1 MLIGSV
7 IASPSGWESYT
18 DSLQEKMKKQE
29 ISTSTINKIFLQI
42 KYLSHTVSNDSS
54 QAEFIKTFENYYSKR
69 ITEKR
74 IQAGKI
80 AWKKHRLLLNR
91 AYKKFGIHPRYLLS
105 FWGLET
111 NYGKTK
117 GKNQLLSALT
127 SLAFDGRRRTFFE
140 KQLFAVAR
148 AIDKKKLPL
157 KNLTGSWAGAFGH
170 FQFMPTTYE
179 SYAID
184 GDGDGKIDLVN
195 NIPDAVFSAGNYLSK
210 MGWAREKTWGREVV
224 ATKKF
229 DWKKYKE
236 GEKKTLKDWDKLGIR
251 KANKQRLPSVDI
263 EAKLIVPQG
272 SSGVLFLVY
281 DNFNRIMKWNR
292 STFYAIT
299 VGRLADRIAGFEK
312 LKNLKKEKKIKVE
325 QVKKVQKI
333 LKQKGFYRGK
343 IDGIIGKGMR
353 KAIRDFEIKNNLPVN
368 GNISSIL

>member
-1 MLIGSV
+1 MLAGGV
-7 IASPSGWESYT
+7 IASPRSWNDYT
-18 DSLQEKMKKQE
+18 DSLQDKMQE
-29 ISTSTINKIFLQI
+29 QSISTDTINKIFSQI
-42 KYLSHTVSNDSS
+42 KYLSHTVSKDSS

-69 ITEKR
+69 ITERR
-74 IQAGKI
+74 IEAGKI
-80 AWKKHRLLLNR
+80 AWEEHRLLLNR

-117 GKNQLLSALT
+117 GNNQLLSALT

-140 KQLFAVAR
+140 KQLFAVTR

-184 GDGDGKIDLVN
+184 GNGDGKIDLVN

-210 MGWAREKTWGREVV
+210 MGWDREKTWGREVI
-224 ATKKF
+224 ATKNF

-236 GEKKTLKDWDKLGIR
+236 GEKKPLKDWDKLGIR
-251 KANKQRLPSVDI
+251 KTNKQRLPRLDI

-272 SSGVLFLVY
+272 SNGALFLVY

-299 VGRLADRIAGFEK
+299 VGRLADRIIGYSK
-312 LKNLKKEKKIKVE
+312 LKKLKKEKKLTDK
-325 QVKKVQKI
+325 QVKKAQEQ

-353 KAIRDFEIKNNLPVN
+353 KAIRDFEIKNDLPVN
-368 GNISSIL
+368 GNMDSVL